1 MIEDKGERD
10 DMQDMFSKIWPAVT
24 DPNPLILFGFRRFRT
39 SHLLVLRALEQDIL
53 KIDHE
58 VFQAGLQLGEPT
70 QKGGRLALDHA
81 ERDAVL
87 EGDDVPIM
95 DRKKLDRLRGLLQ
108 QYGKSSKSLV
118 LV

>member
-1 MIEDKGERD
+1 MIEDTSEHD
-10 DMQDMFSKIWPAVT
+10 DMQDMFSKVWPAVT

-58 VFQAGLQLGEPT
+58 VFQAGLRLGEPT

-81 ERDAVL
+81 ERDTVL
-87 EGDDVPIM
+87 EGNDVPVM
-95 DRKKLDRLRGLLQ
+95 DREKLDKLRGLLQ
-108 QYGKSSKSLV
+108 QYGKLFKS
-118 LV
+118 